1 MNTAVIASI
10 ISVVGAGFIGV
21 LIVFLQAIRADISDL
36 RKDTSSGFASLR
48 KDTESGLADLRKDTE
63 SGFAGLRKD
72 TESSIADLRKD
83 MTEVKESLARI
94 ESTQEAHGKQLA
106 LMADHDERIAAIE
119 STLSAAS

>member
-36 RKDTSSGFASLR
+36 RKDTSSGFAS
-48 KDTESGLADLRKDTE
+48 
-63 SGFAGLRKD
+63 LRKD